1 MDCITKVNKFKV
13 ELLDH
18 KSNHV
23 RIQIGF
29 SDETAYFKN
38 RELEV
43 ESFYDGEKNQPTRV
57 IKNELE
63 YKKDRIEHS
72 LFTLLFDG
80 ATDINQFYNIAG
92 EVYQNYANSL
102 YFYFR

>member
-13 ELLDH
+13 ELLNH

-23 RIQIGF
+23 RIQLGF

-43 ESFYDGEKNQPTRV
+43 ESFYDGEKNEPTRI

-63 YKKDRIEHS
+63 YKMKRIEGS
-72 LFTLLFDG
+72 LFTLLFDKE
-80 ATDINQFYNIAG
+80 TDINHFYNIAG
-92 EVYQNYANSL
+92 
-102 YFYFR
+102 